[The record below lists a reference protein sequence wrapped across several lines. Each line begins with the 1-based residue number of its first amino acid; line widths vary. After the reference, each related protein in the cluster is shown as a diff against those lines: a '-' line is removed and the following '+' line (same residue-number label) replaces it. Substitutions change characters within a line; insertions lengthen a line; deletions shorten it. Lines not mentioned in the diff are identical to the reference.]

1 MWDLKITALLRE
13 GKGPGESS
21 AESGALP
28 ISAQF
33 SHLKQQI
40 LNLIAHVLMLTP
52 AETETWVLCIPI
64 QSGQKSNQ
72 E

>member
-40 LNLIAHVLMLTP
+40 LNLIAHVLVLTP
-52 AETETWVLCIPI
+52 ADNRNLGALHPHSVRA
-64 QSGQKSNQ
+64 KK
-72 E
+72 

>member
-21 AESGALP
+21 ADFP

-33 SHLKQQI
+33 AHLKQQV

-52 AETETWVLCIPI
+52 ADNRNFASPFSQGKKAI
-64 QSGQKSNQ
+64 QKN
-72 E
+72 

>member
-21 AESGALP
+21 AESRAFP

-33 SHLKQQI
+33 AHLKQHV
-40 LNLIAHVLMLTP
+40 LNLITHVLMLTP
-52 AETETWVLCIPI
+52 ADNRNFASSFVRA
-64 QSGQKSNQ
+64 KK
-72 E
+72 